1 MRHINN
7 QPNGWIIIGLMII
20 CGIILIFDLGCDALT
35 SHDRELDLSN
45 VTVYKRDMQI
55 CLNGKCAEGV
65 IVAPRKSKYEFRIKA
80 HGRLELFTFATCHRE
95 ETTSKHS
102 RRRWFKDNRTVSG
115 TYIPV
120 SGIEDGHCPVYIGGY
135 NHKNRNSWA
144 FADFE
149 DPEYTI
155 SAKVN
160 CNGSSGEFN
169 GVSVCQSRAGLIQ
182 TIEFPEVVTVDA
194 CGIKGK
200 ARKFTYK
207 IQSGECGVAF
217 FGANSMHRL
226 TTIGYDKILLRK
238 K

>member
-1 MRHINN
+1 MKYMK
-7 QPNGWIIIGLMII
+7 PVDWVFFFMIIICWITLA
-20 CGIILIFDLGCDALT
+20 LSLGCDALT

-55 CLNGKCAEGV
+55 CLNDKCAEGV
-65 IVAPRKSKYEFRIKA
+65 IVAPRKSKYEFEIKA

-102 RRRWFKDNRTVSG
+102 RRRWFKDNKVVKG
-115 TYIPV
+115 TYLPV
-120 SGIEDGHCPVYIGGY
+120 PGIEDGHCPVYIGGY

-160 CNGSSGEFN
+160 CNGASGEFN

-194 CGIKGK
+194 CGLKGK
-200 ARKFTYK
+200 SNRFEYK
-207 IQSGECGVAF
+207 IESGECVAVF
-217 FGANSMHRL
+217 FGAKSMHRL